1 MNTPKFLALATFFST
16 AAFLAVAADAPA
28 PDAAP
33 ASYTVTLTDVHM
45 CCGSCVKGAAAAVSS
60 LKDVTAVGDQAGK
73 SIAVTAPDKAT
84 AQKAVDALTN
94 KGFFGKSS
102 SADIKVNAD
111 TGAKADKVSSLEIS
125 NLHLC
130 CGKCVTAVNSV
141 LSKVDGVTG
150 NTAKA
155 NAASFTVTGDF
166 SPKAVMDALQKAGLT
181 GKAGATT
188 PEAPAPKA

>member
-1 MNTPKFLALATFFST
+1 MNSPKFLALATFFST

-28 PDAAP
+28 PAAP
-33 ASYTVTLTDVHM
+33 YTVTLTDVHM
-45 CCGSCVKGAAAAVSS
+45 CCGNCVKGAASAVSS
-60 LKDVTAVGDQAGK
+60 LKDVSAVGDQAGK

-111 TGAKADKVSSLEIS
+111 TGAKTAKVSSLEIS
-125 NLHLC
+125 DLHLC
-130 CGKCVTAVNSV
+130 CAKCVTAVNSV

-150 NTAKA
+150 NTAKP
-155 NAASFTVTGDF
+155 NAASFTVSGDF

>member
-1 MNTPKFLALATFFST
+1 MKTPQFLALASIFSA

-28 PDAAP
+28 PAAAAP
-33 ASYTVTLTDVHM
+33 YTLSLTDVHM

-60 LKDVTAVGDQAGK
+60 LSGVTAVGDQAGK

-102 SADIKVNAD
+102 DAAIKVNAD
-111 TGAKADKVSSLEIS
+111 TGATTAKVSSLEIS
-125 NLHLC
+125 DLHLC
-130 CGKCVTAVNSV
+130 CGKCVTAVNAIV
-141 LSKVDGVTG
+141 SKVDGVTG

-155 NAASFTVTGDF
+155 NATSFTVTGDF
-166 SPKAVMDALQKAGLT
+166 SPKAVMDALQKGGLT
-181 GKAGATT
+181 GKAGATK
-188 PEAPAPKA
+188 PEVAAPKAA